1 MDSTLR
7 PMSTGQVL
15 DRTFHLYRNNF
26 LLFAGIAALPPAVF
40 LLGQAGFFLLA
51 LIPAPRVEFLASGIV
66 FGIGVAGLVVVYL
79 LALSFATGAT
89 VYAVSRLHL
98 GHPVKISESYKVI
111 RPLLWR
117 ITRIWI
123 SVAIRFAG
131 AFLLAV
137 AVGIAPFTL
146 MTAFSHY
153 LSPAIP
159 TIVSWVAGVLVIV
172 AFVVCFIWSIRLY
185 CSYQLAVPACV
196 LERLGAAACLKRSRF
211 LSKGK
216 TVQRI
221 LLVLFLAAILTYALS
236 LVFSI
241 PLFVAATVA
250 AEKVSI
256 LAIPIALWQYVS
268 GFIAGTLG
276 GPIATIAL
284 ALLYYDERVRKE
296 AFDLQLMMDALGQ
309 QQQMRVAA
317 PPTIG

>member
-51 LIPAPRVEFLASGIV
+51 LIPAPRLGFLESGVAFAI
-66 FGIGVAGLVVVYL
+66 GIAGLVVLYL

-89 VYAVSRLHL
+89 VYAVSRVHL

-131 AFLLAV
+131 AFLVAV
-137 AVGIAPFTL
+137 AVLIAPTTI
-146 MTAFSHY
+146 MRIVGGSSA
-153 LSPAIP
+153 AIP
-159 TIVSWVAGVLVIV
+159 TIVYWVGGVLVVV
-172 AFVVCFIWSIRLY
+172 AFVVCAIWSLRLY

-196 LERLGAAACLKRSRF
+196 LEGLGAVACLKRSRF

-221 LLVLFLAAILTYALS
+221 LLVLFLSLILTYALS
-236 LVFSI
+236 LAFSI
-241 PLFVAATVA
+241 PLYVALAAGAT
-250 AEKVSI
+250 EKMPG
-256 LAIPIALWQYVS
+256 LAIPIAIWQYVS
-268 GFIAGTLG
+268 GFVAGTLA

-296 AFDLQLMMDALGQ
+296 AFDLQLMMDAVGQ
-309 QQQMRVAA
+309 QQQMNVAA